1 MNPQRTNLFRSSTT
15 RQTLTIHPSPMQRF
29 FLLVMMVV
37 TQSDVSSPVHAF
49 TTAARTTRTTT
60 LKQQQRRRRQPRHL
74 FPRSNYDSNNGNGS
88 SSRSS
93 SNSRTR
99 TVLQSSAVTYDD
111 FDFAAEEV
119 QEMKQLI
126 HDLSTVLNDEDRRR
140 RLRRVIDDAVLI
152 GDATAPTTTNT
163 NTNNDHDNANDNT
176 PKTMVMQNDDDP
188 CMSSSSSSSLSSQS
202 KRFTVLFNNVLTQA
216 GEHIQR
222 EAREKFSASSRD
234 NGDIINNNS
243 NSNSNN
249 LNQNSSSSSPSG
261 DDDEEQK
268 EERTKSV
275 EELQLWALIDMMIQ
289 SKTTFKNYNL

>member
-1 MNPQRTNLFRSSTT
+1 
-15 RQTLTIHPSPMQRF
+15 
-29 FLLVMMVV
+29 
-37 TQSDVSSPVHAF
+37 
-49 TTAARTTRTTT
+49 
-60 LKQQQRRRRQPRHL
+60 
-74 FPRSNYDSNNGNGS
+74 
-88 SSRSS
+88 
-93 SNSRTR
+93 
-99 TVLQSSAVTYDD
+99 LQSSAVTYDD

-126 HDLSTVLNDEDRRR
+126 RDLSTVLDDEDRRR

-152 GDATAPTTTNT
+152 GDVTAPTTTNT

-188 CMSSSSSSSLSSQS
+188 CTSSSSSSSSSLSSQS

-243 NSNSNN
+243 NSKSNSNN
-249 LNQNSSSSSPSG
+249 LNQNTSSSSSSSTPG

>member
-1 MNPQRTNLFRSSTT
+1 M
-15 RQTLTIHPSPMQRF
+15 
-29 FLLVMMVV
+29 
-37 TQSDVSSPVHAF
+37 
-49 TTAARTTRTTT
+49 
-60 LKQQQRRRRQPRHL
+60 
-74 FPRSNYDSNNGNGS
+74 
-88 SSRSS
+88 
-93 SNSRTR
+93 
-99 TVLQSSAVTYDD
+99 QSSAVTYDD

-188 CMSSSSSSSLSSQS
+188 CTSSSSSSSSSLSSQS

-234 NGDIINNNS
+234 NGDIINSNS
-243 NSNSNN
+243 NSNSNGNN
-249 LNQNSSSSSPSG
+249 LNQNSSSSSTSG